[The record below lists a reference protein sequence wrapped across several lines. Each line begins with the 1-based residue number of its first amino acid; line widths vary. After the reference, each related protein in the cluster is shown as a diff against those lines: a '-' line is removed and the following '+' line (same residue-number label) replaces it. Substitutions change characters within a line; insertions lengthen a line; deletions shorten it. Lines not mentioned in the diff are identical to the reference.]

1 MYDSDCMNMNKAYG
15 QINNVSFYLLS
26 NIIFLSG
33 TTTHPLRSATI
44 WETKRQSLSF
54 SEGGGGEGGGGP
66 VQQPVQRIVLSTL
79 PVQELYQT

>member
-1 MYDSDCMNMNKAYG
+1 MYDSDCMNKPHG
-15 QINNVSFYLLS
+15 QTMLVLFLFIEQYH
-26 NIIFLSG
+26 FLSG
-33 TTTHPLRSATI
+33 TTAHPLRSATI

-79 PVQELYQT
+79 PAQELY